1 HQIPSSHPAYL
12 SAHIQE
18 RASRGN
24 DLRGDARGD
33 RDPPARPSSASGGS
47 SVERLPIASKKLA
60 TTSSL
65 SRACRRASGEAQEQR
80 TRSSVCTK
88 SSSGGLRRR
97 PCCRRPIRRQC
108 CSGRCSPLVKSTC
121 ARLTGGRPSPPHNK
135 AINRLTSPPDSGLS
149 KCRRSRHQIPTQFAT
164 PPTDRHFFSEAPL
177 VG

>member
-1 HQIPSSHPAYL
+1 MSRFMQLHQIPSSHPAYL

-18 RASRGN
+18 RASRG
-24 DLRGDARGD
+24 
-33 RDPPARPSSASGGS
+33 GGS

-97 PCCRRPIRRQC
+97 PCCRRNVVL
-108 CSGRCSPLVKSTC
+108 GA
-121 ARLTGGRPSPPHNK
+121 ARLWSNQHAQG
-135 AINRLTSPPDSGLS
+135 
-149 KCRRSRHQIPTQFAT
+149 
-164 PPTDRHFFSEAPL
+164 
-177 VG
+177 

>member
-1 HQIPSSHPAYL
+1 MRRRPRRSRPA
-12 SAHIQE
+12 
-18 RASRGN
+18 
-24 DLRGDARGD
+24 
-33 RDPPARPSSASGGS
+33 ARPSSASGGS

-121 ARLTGGRPSPPHNK
+121 ARLTVGRPSPPHNK
-135 AINRLTSPPDSGLS
+135 AINRLTSPPDSVLS
-149 KCRRSRHQIPTQFAT
+149 KCRRSRQQIPTQFAT
-164 PPTDRHFFSEAPL
+164 APHEDRGDCERQPGQHQEK
-177 VG
+177 